1 MGKISA
7 VWNTRPVTRNDAAIR
22 RIPAMAIPYEVRHGS
37 ELDNKT
43 VEYIHQHRIWFIIL
57 GAALIA
63 LGLLVAASSVT
74 ATIVSIFFLAG
85 VLMLESVIR
94 IVAAFSAREWAG
106 SLLLVLAG
114 AFYMVAGIL
123 TFRHPVSAAVALT
136 LLFAILFLAM
146 GSFRLIT
153 SIWYRFPN
161 WGGVALSGAVSIA
174 LGLMLWNSWP
184 ASGLWFIGL
193 CLGIDLIVEGAGWL
207 GLTARS
213 R

>member
-1 MGKISA
+1 
-7 VWNTRPVTRNDAAIR
+7 
-22 RIPAMAIPYEVRHGS
+22 MAIPYEVRHGS

-43 VEYIHQHRIWFIIL
+43 VEYIHQHRIWFIVL

-94 IVAAFSAREWAG
+94 IVAAFSAREGRVFAACACRRFLHG
-106 SLLLVLAG
+106 CGRLDLPTPGQCRGCLDAPVCHFVPGDGVLSPHHLHLVSL
-114 AFYMVAGIL
+114 
-123 TFRHPVSAAVALT
+123 
-136 LLFAILFLAM
+136 
-146 GSFRLIT
+146 
-153 SIWYRFPN
+153 PN

-193 CLGIDLIVEGAGWL
+193 CLGIDQIVEGAGWL
-207 GLTARS
+207 GLSARS

>member
-1 MGKISA
+1 M
-7 VWNTRPVTRNDAAIR
+7 
-22 RIPAMAIPYEVRHGS
+22 AMPYEVRHGL
-37 ELDNKT
+37 EVDRKT
-43 VEYIHQHRIWFIIL
+43 LAYIEQHRTWFVLL
-57 GAALIA
+57 GAALIV
-63 LGLLVAASSVT
+63 LGLVVAASSVT

-85 VLMLESVIR
+85 VLVLESVIR

-123 TFRHPVSAAVALT
+123 TFRHPITAAVALT
-136 LLFAILFLAM
+136 LLFAVLFPAM
-146 GSFRLIT
+146 GFFRLIT
-153 SIWYRFPN
+153 SIWYRFPH

-174 LGLMLWNSWP
+174 LGLMLWNAWP

-193 CLGIDLIVEGAGWL
+193 CLGIDLIVEGVGWL
-207 GLTARS
+207 GLSIKS